1 MSLVACHSSPVY
13 LRTSLYQ
20 YLPGVFHRGLL
31 PTPPPWQRVQDH
43 ESVVPQRQNPL
54 AVSALAPSTS
64 SRGSARSGT
73 TACAEVAVNRPTPMA
88 TAGASRRITP

>member
-20 YLPGVFHRGLL
+20 YLPGVFHRGPL

-43 ESVVPQRQNPL
+43 ESVAPQRLNPL
-54 AVSALAPSTS
+54 AGSALAPSTS

-73 TACAEVAVNRPTPMA
+73 TVWAEVAVSRPTPMA
-88 TAGASRRITP
+88 TAEASTRISH